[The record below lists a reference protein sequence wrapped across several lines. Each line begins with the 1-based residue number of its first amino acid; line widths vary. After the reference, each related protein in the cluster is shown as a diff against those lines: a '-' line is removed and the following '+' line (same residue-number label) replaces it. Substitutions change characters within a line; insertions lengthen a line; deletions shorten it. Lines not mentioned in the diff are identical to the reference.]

1 MYSLD
6 NAIKSLAVKA
16 VASMKPV
23 KVLYGT
29 VTAIEPLQ
37 ITTEQKLL
45 LDESFLI
52 LTEAVKDH
60 EHEITVIDWR
70 TETASGGSGDAAYAA
85 HAHPIT
91 GRKKIIIHNALQV
104 GEKVLLLAMEGGQS
118 FVVID
123 RV

>member
-1 MYSLD
+1 MYSLE
-6 NAIKSLAVKA
+6 NAIKSIATKA
-16 VASMKPV
+16 VAAGKPV
-23 KVLYGT
+23 QVMFGT
-29 VTAIEPLQ
+29 VTGTNPLQ
-37 ITTEQKLL
+37 ITTEQKLI

-60 EHEITVIDWR
+60 EHEITVLDWW
-70 TETASGGSGDAAYAA
+70 TENASGGSGDAAYAA
-85 HAHPIT
+85 HAHAIK
-91 GRKKIIIHNALQV
+91 GRKKIIIHNDLKA